1 MGPLLQIFCGET
13 AIISKYADSEKWLDW
28 ICGFLLNNTPWID
41 HKNELRSLLTLKTSF
56 YSKTNKG
63 SIEWMF
69 GCIMSKEYQSIL
81 YYVNKIFPSW
91 FGVHLCYFLR
101 RINRNLMLEWPR
113 NHEIERNEN
122 DDEQNENLN
131 DYLLKNPKMTL
142 IEWIFEY
149 YVEELLFLSFDS
161 WIWLKNYLYFFK
173 RRGLSMLSLVFEQID
188 IKSDKMAYFMLQTVN
203 EFNLNDNVYNM
214 VCLRMAQK
222 SYINN
227 MQYGR
232 ICYWCCKMKGDK
244 KENTAILDKYLAILI
259 TKYLEQPSL
268 YINTLHDVCD
278 NANCSDNKSLI
289 LLSKLRDCYLCRYDL
304 QKLDSQYILNK
315 AHSEHKQN
323 KSTSTNTKN
332 TPFTTSRGLLIDA
345 LSKPHNENNKNLK
358 NLADSFQLYPTLN
371 LEPSPFPKS
380 AIKQKNKEMQ
390 ERASSDFIL
399 KNLITPPRPTPS
411 RKKKMSHRKTSRSHS
426 LK

>member
-1 MGPLLQIFCGET
+1 
-13 AIISKYADSEKWLDW
+13 
-28 ICGFLLNNTPWID
+28 
-41 HKNELRSLLTLKTSF
+41 
-56 YSKTNKG
+56 
-63 SIEWMF
+63 
-69 GCIMSKEYQSIL
+69 
-81 YYVNKIFPSW
+81 
-91 FGVHLCYFLR
+91 
-101 RINRNLMLEWPR
+101 
-113 NHEIERNEN
+113 
-122 DDEQNENLN
+122 
-131 DYLLKNPKMTL
+131 
-142 IEWIFEY
+142 
-149 YVEELLFLSFDS
+149 
-161 WIWLKNYLYFFK
+161 
-173 RRGLSMLSLVFEQID
+173 
-188 IKSDKMAYFMLQTVN
+188 
-203 EFNLNDNVYNM
+203 
-214 VCLRMAQK
+214 
-222 SYINN
+222 

-315 AHSEHKQN
+315 AHSEHKAN

-426 LK
+426 LKKQKRKKIIMDIDDDDDDDKEQEIMDEDETNYMMECCDIIVSYINYLVDILSTEIYDPSHFIRIIVFSLPMLSHKYSPNAITVNNILLITHKWYKIKFCKNKKKTQIMQFSKKHEIKLIQQILAHLQSKVLATTYSNKNHAQIWKMKEEKHKNSKLIQMNNHNMMEQDEHDHDDNDNEQIIQQQEEEEEHHDDMIDID